1 MPSKMT
7 SITKEI
13 WTAIEQD
20 VVVRRALEK
29 EIVSQKNLAVHL
41 IKKHK
46 LNTSSDAVVSAIRR
60 YKEERPLEKKYE
72 TARKVVSESLDVR
85 ITSNIV
91 SIAVE
96 KSKEIQLV
104 LPKIF
109 NVINYEKGEILLIIQ
124 GEQAIKLMMNEKNKA
139 KVLDILPKKSVIN
152 IEENIAEINIK
163 LTDEAVETPG
173 IISLLSTELMMHD
186 INILELMSCVPE
198 MLFFVKQKDV
208 VKSYE
213 ILFGLCRGK

>member
-1 MPSKMT
+1 MT